1 MTDEAKPNIRAPG
14 MWAIQRMAN
23 EYEALADQ
31 LKEQSQEVLKLRGLL
46 IAREW
51 TINAAVV
58 GVVTRLT
65 QNQTSTRLRILG
77 AWELVLRELETW
89 LKEPPADE
97 EVNQILQ
104 RMVSRVSVMSD
115 SELQDLL
122 SESGGRLWPLVLQ
135 ETPPTE

>member
-1 MTDEAKPNIRAPG
+1 